1 MKKKFTCIIIGLGSM
16 GNKYISIA
24 KKLNLN
30 ILGIY
35 DKNQK
40 KHLKHLKIIF

>member
-24 KKLNLN
+24 KKIKSKYFRNL
-30 ILGIY
+30 
-35 DKNQK
+35 
-40 KHLKHLKIIF
+40 